1 MKNGTKN
8 QKIEIDEHEKIE
20 INECEKIEINEREII
35 EIDECETIKI
45 DNYSMEVDGY
55 DWFETNQDISERI
68 GVIELSLSKRW
79 DSLNNAIADVKK
91 YAYEQGFSASIESS
105 REYGV
110 YLRCNHS
117 GKQRGNR
124 KNLDP
129 LKQHDKQS
137 KRKGCPWKV
146 NIRNSKTQGIH
157 ITKIENTHNHQITQ
171 NEIEYYSYKS
181 VDKEIW
187 DEIEL
192 YVGQKLGLP

>member
-1 MKNGTKN
+1 
-8 QKIEIDEHEKIE
+8 
-20 INECEKIEINEREII
+20 
-35 EIDECETIKI
+35 
-45 DNYSMEVDGY
+45 MEVDGY
-55 DWFETNQDISERI
+55 EHMSMDNGWFETNQDISKRI
-68 GVIELSLSKRW
+68 GVIELSLSKCW

-124 KNLDP
+124 KNLDH

-137 KRKGCPWKV
+137 KR
-146 NIRNSKTQGIH
+146 
-157 ITKIENTHNHQITQ
+157 
-171 NEIEYYSYKS
+171 
-181 VDKEIW
+181 KEIW

-192 YVGQKLGLP
+192 YVGQKLGLPQIR